1 VVKSAILGL
10 LIELNAALHSNNAI
24 FGPTGNGQPT
34 AKSERC
40 GKAVI
45 RSRIFN
51 WMPIP
56 GLLTGDKN
64 EI

>member
-1 VVKSAILGL
+1 VKGKDRAFFGL
-10 LIELNAALHSNNAI
+10 A
-24 FGPTGNGQPT
+24 GNSQPT

-45 RSRIFN
+45 RSWIFN
-51 WMPIP
+51 WTPIP